1 MSATKLD
8 TSGVFSNPSADGSE
22 TLLNLPKNT
31 FRVRKNGI
39 DFQTGKPIPDW
50 TEMTVAL
57 QSPDDGKNIQ
67 CTGVVVGCHGSQSA
81 GYSVSMVF
89 MNLTPQS
96 EATLAQLAVG

>member
-8 TSGVFSNPSADGSE
+8 TSGVFSDPSADGQE
-22 TLLNLPKNT
+22 TLLTLPQNT

-39 DFQTGKPIPDW
+39 EFQTAKPIPDW

-57 QSPDDGKNIQ
+57 QSPDGGKNIK
-67 CTGVVVGCHGSQSA
+67 CTGVVVGCHGNQTA

-96 EATLAQLAVG
+96 EATLAQLAVS